1 MSVDFASVLTMSSP
15 DGVVK
20 QIANSSNDILWK
32 QRTLSEMT
40 WQEISIISNAG
51 LASSCFSIGETK
63 SVSVNGVS
71 YPARIIGFDHDT
83 LVQQTGG
90 TVKKA
95 GITMQLVDCLN
106 TKYPINSSSG
116 GGDAELYSLSPVSST
131 YSTNTVS
138 TGFSTTKMYNTTLNT
153 IYNMLDQDLQNV
165 IQPVKKIVIYE
176 YTDSLIMTSYKT
188 TTISSLCFL
197 PSITEIFG
205 QKNNNLTEGTRYKY
219 YSLNSNDVIK
229 NVNLTAS
236 KWWTRSWCGT
246 DNADCYYS
254 ANNTLTNNLVGGF
267 STSTATLSLGVSFC
281 FCI

>member
-116 GGDAELYSLSPVSST
+116 GGAELNNLSPVSST
-131 YSTNTVS
+131 YSTI
-138 TGFSTTKMYNTTLNT
+138 TGSAEFSTTTMYNTTLNA

-165 IQPVKKIVIYE
+165 IRSVSKSSI
-176 YTDSLIMTSYKT
+176 TSSYRLT
-188 TTISSLCFL
+188 SISSLCFL
-197 PSITEIFG
+197 PSITEISG
-205 QKNNNLTEGTRYKY
+205 KKNNNRAEGAIYEY
-219 YSLNSNDVIK
+219 YDLNPRDVIK

-236 KWWTRSWCGT
+236 KWWTRSWCGAGEIISNT
-246 DNADCYYS
+246 NYYYS
-254 ANNTLTNNLVGGF
+254 VNNTLAGGLIAGF
-267 STSTATLSLGVSFC
+267 SESDDTLSLGVSFC